1 MLFCDCEEIP
11 LVSMCN
17 VRLLLL
23 EFPVGQ
29 AFGTIFGWFGLAAFL
44 PKRRQVLER
53 IMCHGAGGLFKVS
66 DGVALGQSQRFAHI
80 PLFARNFDRPS
91 KCAFRY

>member
-1 MLFCDCEEIP
+1 
-11 LVSMCN
+11 
-17 VRLLLL
+17 
-23 EFPVGQ
+23 
-29 AFGTIFGWFGLAAFL
+29 
-44 PKRRQVLER
+44 
-53 IMCHGAGGLFKVS
+53 MCHGAGGLFKVS

>member
-1 MLFCDCEEIP
+1 MAGLGWPLFCQ
-11 LVSMCN
+11 N
-17 VRLLLL
+17 
-23 EFPVGQ
+23 G
-29 AFGTIFGWFGLAAFL
+29 G
-44 PKRRQVLER
+44 QVLER